1 MSPRQN
7 AAFSLVE
14 IVIALGLVAVALVAI
29 LSLLPVAMNAS
40 RDSIGDTR
48 ASLIVQD
55 VGSRVRGL
63 LTNASLA
70 LPLTTNYFYN
80 LEGLPE
86 TNAASQQFLATLTL
100 QSLPASA
107 YTSLNVTTNELL
119 AASVSLRWPLI
130 NGTVPSGATNQPPTV
145 FTWYVNRQ

>member
-7 AAFSLVE
+7 AGFSLVE

-63 LTNASLA
+63 LTNAALA

-80 LEGLPE
+80 SEGLPE
-86 TNAASQQFLATLTL
+86 TDAAGQQFLATLTL
-100 QSLPASA
+100 QALPAPA
-107 YTSLNVTTNELL
+107 YTSLNVSTNELL